1 MRKWISI
8 GVTLIIVW
16 ILAWLVFK
24 VASFAVHLI
33 LIVGLAFLVMS
44 LVRKAAG
51 TRTRRPR

>member
-8 GVTLIIVW
+8 GVALILVW
-16 ILAWLVFK
+16 VLAWLVFK

-33 LIVGLAFLVMS
+33 LVAGVAFLVMS

-51 TRTRRPR
+51 TRTHRER